1 MADFI
6 SLDAVVLK
14 MEQLKTRLKTDAL
27 AFETLKAYFDT
38 IDNFIT
44 FCRQESSR
52 TPAENVPKYFELVTG
67 VPHYKRPSTKHK
79 KRKARAVF
87 FIRDTLDGKDIARQY
102 RYNTVEV
109 PGDFQQ
115 ELELYNEWQVS
126 KECTRNT
133 IRTRAGRLQSF
144 FAFIFKNGCTSIDH
158 LDVNIFVNYIGT
170 LDAHYASASKT
181 NILYTLKSY
190 FSCPIIRQKLQFNPD
205 FFLENLHAN
214 KHERLEAFYS
224 SEEIRNVLNSVDRS
238 SNQGKMMYIM
248 MLLATV
254 YGLRSCDIRTL
265 KILNLDWKNQCI
277 KLNQQKTK
285 RYLVLP
291 LTMEV
296 SLALLDYIKNARPE
310 TNDVHI
316 FIRQR
321 PPHVPYSEHNHF
333 SSKVAAYF
341 KKAGVNTE
349 RKHAGLHAMRHS
361 LATSLMS
368 DGVEISDIAT
378 ILGHASPQTTT
389 RYIWSDISQLREAT
403 MEVMPYVE

>member
-1 MADFI
+1 
-6 SLDAVVLK
+6 
-14 MEQLKTRLKTDAL
+14 
-27 AFETLKAYFDT
+27 
-38 IDNFIT
+38 
-44 FCRQESSR
+44 
-52 TPAENVPKYFELVTG
+52 
-67 VPHYKRPSTKHK
+67 
-79 KRKARAVF
+79 
-87 FIRDTLDGKDIARQY
+87 
-102 RYNTVEV
+102 
-109 PGDFQQ
+109 
-115 ELELYNEWQVS
+115 
-126 KECTRNT
+126 
-133 IRTRAGRLQSF
+133 
-144 FAFIFKNGCTSIDH
+144 
-158 LDVNIFVNYIGT
+158 
-170 LDAHYASASKT
+170 
-181 NILYTLKSY
+181 
-190 FSCPIIRQKLQFNPD
+190 
-205 FFLENLHAN
+205 
-214 KHERLEAFYS
+214 
-224 SEEIRNVLNSVDRS
+224 
-238 SNQGKMMYIM
+238 
-248 MLLATV
+248 
-254 YGLRSCDIRTL
+254 
-265 KILNLDWKNQCI
+265 LNLDWKNQCI

-321 PPHVPYSEHNHF
+321 PPHVVYSEHNHC